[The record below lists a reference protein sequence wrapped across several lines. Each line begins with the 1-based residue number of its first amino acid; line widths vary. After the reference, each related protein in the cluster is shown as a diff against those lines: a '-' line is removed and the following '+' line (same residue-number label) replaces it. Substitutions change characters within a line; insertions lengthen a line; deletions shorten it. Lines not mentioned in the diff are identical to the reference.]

1 MVHHSLRSC
10 SESYPCRL
18 HSLKKRR
25 TTKTTTTMMMMGRAR
40 SSFVVV
46 FLLLAFHA
54 MKIMFLLPPQ
64 FLEDHH
70 HSTHHSKP
78 CPCASLPVHVYHVSS
93 SLSHACHPHPH
104 SVHVAA
110 TAPAAHDTSRHTLF
124 ADFLFPP
131 SFFPLS
137 YTLTLHTLPHTPYI
151 CMHTLVPFSTYT
163 HTLAVVLTTHVRI
176 KSPPP
181 HSAARLGLRWL
192 GETLRRR
199 ILLSAFEK
207 KREGRR
213 ERTARQRER
222 ETDIISRVCV
232 CVTLRSGGVA
242 RSVR

>member
-25 TTKTTTTMMMMGRAR
+25 TTKTTTTMMGRAR

-70 HSTHHSKP
+70 SKP

-104 SVHVAA
+104 SVH
-110 TAPAAHDTSRHTLF
+110 
-124 ADFLFPP
+124 
-131 SFFPLS
+131 
-137 YTLTLHTLPHTPYI
+137 
-151 CMHTLVPFSTYT
+151 
-163 HTLAVVLTTHVRI
+163 
-176 KSPPP
+176 
-181 HSAARLGLRWL
+181 
-192 GETLRRR
+192 
-199 ILLSAFEK
+199 
-207 KREGRR
+207 
-213 ERTARQRER
+213 
-222 ETDIISRVCV
+222 
-232 CVTLRSGGVA
+232 
-242 RSVR
+242 